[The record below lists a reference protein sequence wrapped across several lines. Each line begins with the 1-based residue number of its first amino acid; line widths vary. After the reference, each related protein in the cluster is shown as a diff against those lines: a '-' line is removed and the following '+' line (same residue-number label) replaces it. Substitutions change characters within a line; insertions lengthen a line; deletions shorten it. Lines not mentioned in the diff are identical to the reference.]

1 LKIGIISDT
10 HDDIESVIRAINVF
24 NNEKVDLVIHA
35 GDYIFP
41 GIVQQFTDLEG
52 AKLIGVFGNNDGE
65 KIGLYEKFSKIGADL
80 KGEFCEIKIDGLIFG
95 IYHGTSKDLTEAAID
110 SGKYDVFICGHT
122 HIKRGEKKGRTI
134 VLNPGTAHRNF
145 PNINGEVENVPQI
158 IIFDTDLKSYT
169 FLPIFDS

>member
-1 LKIGIISDT
+1 MKIGIISDT
-10 HDDIESVIRAINVF
+10 HDDIESVVRAINVF

-80 KGEFCEIKIDGLIFG
+80 KGEFCEIEIEGLI
-95 IYHGTSKDLTEAAID
+95 LA
-110 SGKYDVFICGHT
+110 FIM
-122 HIKRGEKKGRTI
+122 
-134 VLNPGTAHRNF
+134 AHQR
-145 PNINGEVENVPQI
+145 I
-158 IIFDTDLKSYT
+158 
-169 FLPIFDS
+169 